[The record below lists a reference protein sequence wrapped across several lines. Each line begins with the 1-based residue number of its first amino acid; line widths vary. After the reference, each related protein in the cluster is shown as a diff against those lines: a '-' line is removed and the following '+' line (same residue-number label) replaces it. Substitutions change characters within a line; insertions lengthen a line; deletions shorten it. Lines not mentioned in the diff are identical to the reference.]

1 MALTTLD
8 SNAARAHWR
17 RVLDKASAGGDTVI
31 ERYGQPAAAIIPY
44 DDYLALQDE
53 LEDLRAARHAA
64 EALEAWERDPSRGR
78 SYAEVRAELVKEGQ
92 LDA

>member
-1 MALTTLD
+1 MALSTLD

-31 ERYGQPAAAIIPY
+31 ERYGQPTAAIIPY
-44 DDYLALQDE
+44 NDFLALQEE
-53 LEDLRAARHAA
+53 LEDLRAARRAA
-64 EALEAWERDPSRGR
+64 ETLEAWEHDPSRGR
-78 SYAEVRAELVKEGQ
+78 SYAEIRAELVKEGL